1 MTWPRIVLHA
11 DMDAFYASVEQ
22 HDRPELRGKPILVGF
37 PGARSVVT
45 TASYEARP
53 FGCRSA
59 MPMLRA
65 MRLCPQAIV
74 VEPRFRRYQ
83 EVSRVVMEVFHTFSP
98 VVEPLS
104 LDEAFLDM
112 TGAEGLFG
120 PPEEM
125 GRKVRAKVKEATGL
139 TVSVGVAPTKFV
151 AKVASDYRKPDG
163 LTVVPPEEVLSFLHP
178 QKVSRLWGVGPKAEE
193 RLHRLGLFTIGD
205 VYRADPAR
213 LARELGS
220 LGVHVARLSRG
231 DDPREVE
238 PEREAK
244 SVGSEVTLAEDV
256 VGEEAI
262 RPHLLHEA
270 DEVARRLRAA
280 GLVARGVRV
289 KLKTSRFRLHTR
301 QGKLRQASASA
312 PDLFAGAV
320 PLLAN
325 FDLDEPIRL
334 VGLAAF
340 DLVPDA
346 SRGQGDLFAGPE
358 QLRQARLDRT
368 LDRLRERFG
377 AGAVRRASDL
387 IGPAEREE
395 RREPRPGEKV

>member
-1 MTWPRIVLHA
+1 
-11 DMDAFYASVEQ
+11 MDAFYASVEQ
-22 HDRPELRGKPILVGF
+22 HDRPELRGKPLLIGF
-37 PGARSVVT
+37 PGPRSVVT

-53 FGCRSA
+53 YGCRSA

-83 EVSRVVMEVFHTFSP
+83 EVSHTVMGVFATFSP
-98 VVEPLS
+98 KVEPLS

-112 TGAEGLFG
+112 TGAAGLFG

-125 GRKVRAKVKEATGL
+125 GRKVRAAVKDATGL
-139 TVSVGVAPTKFV
+139 TVSVGVAPSKYV

-163 LTVVPPEEVLSFLHP
+163 LTVVPPEDVLGFLHP

-193 RLHRLGLFTIGD
+193 RLARLGLRTIGD

-213 LARELGS
+213 LARELGG
-220 LGVHVARLSRG
+220 LGVHVALLARG
-231 DDPREVE
+231 EDPREVE
-238 PEREAK
+238 PDREQK

-256 VGEEAI
+256 VGADAI

-270 DEVARRLRAA
+270 DEVARRLRA
-280 GLVARGVRV
+280 GGHVARGVRV
-289 KLKTSRFRLHTR
+289 KLKTSRFQLHTR
-301 QGKLRQASASA
+301 QTTLPRPTDSA
-312 PDLFAGAV
+312 PELLAAAV
-320 PLLAN
+320 PLLAH

-340 DLVPDA
+340 DLGGGGRPV
-346 SRGQGDLFAGPE
+346 QEDLFAGPV
-358 QLRQARLDRT
+358 RQRQGRLDRT
-368 LDRLRERFG
+368 LDQVRARFG
-377 AGAVRRASDL
+377 AGAVRRASELADDA
-387 IGPAEREE
+387 PEDRSA
-395 RREPRPGEKV
+395 RREPRPGEDDEG